1 MELTSVSKTLAKLEP
16 ESRLLLAVS
25 GGGDSLAMLY
35 WFAQQDCWRN
45 RIVAAHV
52 NHGLNEES
60 TAVERDVKRAADSLR
75 IPFVSEIIDVNS
87 ALATHRDS
95 IEACARRLRYAALE
109 RMCHQTQSDFI
120 ITAHTLDDDAET
132 VYMKLRQSASWFEQ
146 TGIPRQ
152 RDKILRPF
160 LDVRRSDLR
169 AALPVTS
176 HFHED
181 PMNSDPRFL
190 RVQARFV
197 LGAQSDPKSAELLS
211 IHGRQTASVLE
222 LSARLTKNFNNNLL
236 TYIPDPATLLESLPK
251 NLYLEGLGFLWVE
264 KALSNLLNDP
274 EFRLP
279 ASKRRQVLAF
289 LEGNP
294 PQAKLPLPESYFL
307 HRAGTKFW
315 IGNTCSSESRIASSD
330 LHNEIRTPFSYA
342 NQCVG
347 QLDLNPASIRGNL
360 VTRPWSHGERFR
372 PYNRRTR
379 KIADWLRDGGVHPGV
394 RQHWPVLQDDEGIV
408 AIPGLGTC
416 QRAVAEPGTQNLL
429 IRWKAEAPRA
439 DYLS

>member
-1 MELTSVSKTLAKLEP
+1 MKLISVSKTLAKLEP
-16 ESRLLLAVS
+16 KSRLLLAVS

-35 WFAQQDCWRN
+35 WFAQQESWRS
-45 RIVAAHV
+45 RIVVAHV

-60 TAVERDVKRAADSLR
+60 TNAELDVKRAADSLH
-75 IPFVSEIIDVNS
+75 IPFVSESVDVKS
-87 ALATHRDS
+87 ALAKHRDS

-152 RDKILRPF
+152 RSNILRPF
-160 LDVRRSDLR
+160 LDIRRSELR
-169 AALPVTS
+169 AALPPTFR
-176 HFHED
+176 FHDD

-190 RVQARFV
+190 RVQARFA
-197 LGAQSDPKSAELLS
+197 LKTQINPKTTELLS
-211 IHGRQTASVLE
+211 IHGRQTVSVLE
-222 LSARLTKNFNNNLL
+222 LSSRLGKIFNNNYLSNS
-236 TYIPDPATLLESLPK
+236 PDPVTMLESLPK

-264 KALSNLLNDP
+264 KELSVSLGDP

-279 ASKRRQVLAF
+279 ASKRRQVLEF
-289 LEGNP
+289 LRGST
-294 PQAKLPLPESYFL
+294 PQAKLPLTNSFFL
-307 HRAGTKFW
+307 NRAGAKFW
-315 IGNTCSSESRIASSD
+315 IGNDCSPKLRIVSSD
-330 LHNEIRTPFSYA
+330 LLNEIRTPFSFA
-342 NQCVG
+342 NQCDG
-347 QLDLNPASIRGNL
+347 HLDLNLTSIRGNL

-372 PYNRRTR
+372 PFNRRTR

-394 RQHWPVLQDDEGIV
+394 RRHWPILQDDEGIV

-416 QRAVAEPGTQNLL
+416 QRAVAEPGTHNLH
-429 IRWKAEAPRA
+429 IRWKAEAPLA
-439 DYLS
+439 D